1 MVDTLALFAAI
12 NRSDLR
18 IIALNRPFLLALP
31 NLTQC
36 LFFVSEDANERMRA
50 VRQAANH
57 LRQGGALL
65 TFPAG
70 QIEPDPEIYPG
81 ALESLQDWTD
91 SAGVFIRF
99 APETKI
105 VPVLVSGVLWEQAV
119 KSPLT
124 RLKKTRNER
133 EKLGAAL
140 QLLAHILFNAQ
151 PLRII
156 IQFGRPI
163 TLAELGSKELT
174 VIHNQIMENMR
185 SLLQNP
191 PNSHHD

>member
-1 MVDTLALFAAI
+1 
-12 NRSDLR
+12 
-18 IIALNRPFLLALP
+18 
-31 NLTQC
+31 
-36 LFFVSEDANERMRA
+36 
-50 VRQAANH
+50 
-57 LRQGGALL
+57 
-65 TFPAG
+65 
-70 QIEPDPEIYPG
+70 
-81 ALESLQDWTD
+81 LQDWTD